1 MSSQR
6 CQSRPVYHFSDGTAS
21 LKDRTTLHDI
31 AGALGVTT
39 ATVSHALNGLPGVSS
54 ETRVRILEVA
64 RQLHYRPNLAARYL
78 ASNRRFRVSV
88 NTLQGT
94 ENFEEELRDGIATE
108 ARSFAFQNIDLDF
121 RTYSGVG
128 DEEERAFEA
137 ALTDEVDGIV
147 VLATNTKRLRRSI
160 RHAVRCEIPV
170 VCVVNEIPKSGR
182 LAAVS
187 VDARVTGSLAADL
200 MGKLVGGSGEVA
212 INLSD
217 RAGPDAEVFAAFEG
231 ALRSLH
237 PKLRLETIIEDHDIE
252 SEAYDKCCQ
261 LLRVRKQLAGIYVA
275 ARTSRPALEALQD
288 SSMLS
293 HTTVITNDLSRDLV
307 EEMRSGAVAA
317 IIHQRPR
324 MQGRAAVRLLYDFLI
339 DGRPPRSNL
348 TLHPHL
354 LMNGN
359 LDAYLQSLLGETMM

>member
-1 MSSQR
+1 MK
-6 CQSRPVYHFSDGTAS
+6 G
-21 LKDRTTLHDI
+21 KTTMHDI
-31 AGALGVTT
+31 AEALCVTK

-64 RQLHYRPNLAARYL
+64 KQLNYRPNLAARYL

-94 ENFEEELRDGIATE
+94 GNFEEELREGIATE
-108 ARSFAFQNIDLDF
+108 ARSFVFQNIDLDF

-128 DEEERAFEA
+128 DEEERASQA
-137 ALTDEVDGIV
+137 ALTDGVDGIV

-160 RHAVRCEIPV
+160 RQAVRCEIPV
-170 VCVVNEIPKSGR
+170 VCVVNDIPRSGR

-200 MGKLVGGSGEVA
+200 IGKLLGGTGDVA
-212 INLSD
+212 ISLSD
-217 RAGPDAEVFAAFEG
+217 RAGPDAEVYAAFQG

-237 PKLRLETIIEDHDIE
+237 PMLRLETIIEDHDIE
-252 SEAYDKCCQ
+252 SEAYDKCRQ
-261 LLRVRKQLAGIYVA
+261 LLRIRKQLAGIYVA
-275 ARTSRPALEALQD
+275 ARTSRPVLMALRDGGVLG
-288 SSMLS
+288 

-307 EEMRSGAVAA
+307 EGMRSGAVAA

-324 MQGRAAVRLLYDFLI
+324 MQGRAAMRLLYDFLI

-359 LDAYLQSLLGETMM
+359 LDAYLQSLPGEPMI

>member
-1 MSSQR
+1 MK
-6 CQSRPVYHFSDGTAS
+6 G
-21 LKDRTTLHDI
+21 RTTLHDI
-31 AGALGVTT
+31 AGAVGVTT

-54 ETRVRILEVA
+54 ETRVRILGVA
-64 RQLHYRPNLAARYL
+64 KQLHYRPNLAARYL

-94 ENFEEELRDGIATE
+94 GNFEEELREGIATE
-108 ARSFAFQNIDLDF
+108 ARSLAFQNIDLDF

-128 DEEERAFEA
+128 DEAERAFES
-137 ALTDEVDGIV
+137 ALTDGVDGIV
-147 VLATNTKRLRRSI
+147 VLATNTKRLRRSM

-170 VCVVNEIPKSGR
+170 VCVVNDIPRSGR

-200 MGKLVGGSGEVA
+200 MGKLVGGSGDVA
-212 INLSD
+212 ISLSE
-217 RAGPDAEVFAAFEG
+217 RAGPDAEVYAAFEG

-237 PKLRLETIIEDHDIE
+237 PKLRLETLIEDHEIE
-252 SEAYDKCCQ
+252 AEAYDKYRQ

-275 ARTSRPALEALQD
+275 ARTSRPALKALRD
-288 SSMLS
+288 GGMLS
-293 HTTVITNDLSRDLV
+293 HTIVITNDLSRDLV

-324 MQGRAAVRLLYDFLI
+324 MQGRAAMRLLYDFLM

-348 TLHPHL
+348 TLPPHL

-359 LDAYLQSLLGETMM
+359 VDAYLQSLPGEPML